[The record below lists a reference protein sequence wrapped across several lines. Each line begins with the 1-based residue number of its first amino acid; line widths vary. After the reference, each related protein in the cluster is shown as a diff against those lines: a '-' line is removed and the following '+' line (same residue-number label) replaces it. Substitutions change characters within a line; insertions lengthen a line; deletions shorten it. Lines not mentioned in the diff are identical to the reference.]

1 MNSYLSISTFFSSR
15 GKKKRE
21 ISHHLVPF
29 FDIPI
34 SIEAPTRAIYIYIQ
48 THTHV
53 LVDMFVLSF
62 TYSLT
67 RFSPYMFLLV
77 LQATTDCC
85 MSVKAKLV
93 PTNRNIA
100 CDICMYV
107 DRPYVW
113 WLTLFW
119 IMRKKER
126 INLTDYCLIL
136 QEMCGLIIFCIP
148 LSLSHIQISETV
160 CLCSSSSL
168 IYCVSRER
176 GSIFC
181 LSLSVP
187 SPFIYHLC
195 AYIYIYV
202 ELLKQVIDNVVEQR

>member
-1 MNSYLSISTFFSSR
+1 MQ
-15 GKKKRE
+15 
-21 ISHHLVPF
+21 
-29 FDIPI
+29 
-34 SIEAPTRAIYIYIQ
+34 YIYTYKH

-107 DRPYVW
+107 DRPYVR

-148 LSLSHIQISETV
+148 LSLFHIQISETV

-181 LSLSVP
+181 LSLS
-187 SPFIYHLC
+187 LC
-195 AYIYIYV
+195 LLLLSITCVHTYIYIRRAS
-202 ELLKQVIDNVVEQR
+202 KTGNR